1 MCLFLRSI
9 LVPLINE
16 ISWHGNLHNVFL
28 LFLKFVLDPW
38 NDEQR
43 QHIQARWTLGFCEIQ
58 VSPLNCW
65 KHLWRFIRGVNRL
78 ILKLE
83 SVHSII
89 PTCVYHPSLQ
99 YDFNSTSRTPENKN
113 KTLKSLKKETKT
125 QNTNTKSPEHEHED
139 LRTRTRRPQ
148 NTNTKTL
155 EHERE
160 DPKTRK
166 PRLNNSKMDAPKT
179 VERVNYWNMFWQRCV
194 FLLVKHRFGRCC
206 MSFIL
211 PRWMS
216 ADRQGAALH
225 FQ

>member
-1 MCLFLRSI
+1 M
-9 LVPLINE
+9 
-16 ISWHGNLHNVFL
+16 
-28 LFLKFVLDPW
+28 
-38 NDEQR
+38 
-43 QHIQARWTLGFCEIQ
+43 
-58 VSPLNCW
+58 SPLNCW

-89 PTCVYHPSLQ
+89 PTCVYHLSLQ

-139 LRTRTRRPQ
+139 LKTRTRRPQ

-166 PRLNNSKMDAPKT
+166 PRLNTAKWMLQKLSSESIIETCFDSAVFSCLWNTD
-179 VERVNYWNMFWQRCV
+179 VENVAWVLFFRDEC
-194 FLLVKHRFGRCC
+194 LLIGRGRLYISNKFFDSERRNWRLT
-206 MSFIL
+206 MA
-211 PRWMS
+211 RKW
-216 ADRQGAALH
+216 
-225 FQ
+225 